1 MYFLDEIDALMK
13 NRNDPG
19 NETASAIVS
28 ALLNEMQGRRNQVYV
43 LGNTNV
49 PSGLGEILTLYIA
62 IYSSTYYTRFSIE

>member
-1 MYFLDEIDALMK
+1 MK

-28 ALLNEMQGRRNQVYV
+28 ALLNEMQGRQNQDYV

-49 PSGLGEILTLYIA
+49 PSGLGEILPLSMA
-62 IYSSTYYTRFSIE
+62 IYYSTYYPRFPNE

>member
-1 MYFLDEIDALMK
+1 MWKHNNDLYLLPFLDEIDALMK
-13 NRNDPG
+13 NHNDSG

-49 PSGLGEILTLYIA
+49 PSGLGKT
-62 IYSSTYYTRFSIE
+62 TWM

>member
-1 MYFLDEIDALMK
+1 LYFLDEIDALMK

-49 PSGLGEILTLYIA
+49 PSGLGEIIPLSMA
-62 IYSSTYYTRFSIE
+62 IYYSTYYPRFPNE

>member
-1 MYFLDEIDALMK
+1 MK